1 MAPPRPIEYGS
12 APASPPARS
21 NDARELYP
29 SLCPSRSS
37 GSVPSSCTAPLVSG
51 SPAAVNLARTARAS
65 RVLGSGRGV
74 ALAAGRAE
82 PQPASSPTASTA
94 ATSMRRVVT
103 RGTLPFPARS
113 GPACRARAGY
123 SCGEMTDDR
132 SPWERPAPGQEGGGV
147 DWTYPSPGPRPG
159 TTPPAGHHDQ
169 PTTATGYRTGTV
181 TLLATPRTAD
191 VISVGPPD
199 PPDPA
204 RRNRLILRWFGGGA
218 AAVVIAGLV
227 VLLGMI
233 MTGNATGGLLSRKSG
248 PPDTRSQLAKLCPP
262 PTHDPGGRTEVPPPP
277 PGPRTVDPKAGIAY
291 AAEGEP
297 L

>member
-1 MAPPRPIEYGS
+1 
-12 APASPPARS
+12 
-21 NDARELYP
+21 
-29 SLCPSRSS
+29 
-37 GSVPSSCTAPLVSG
+37 
-51 SPAAVNLARTARAS
+51 
-65 RVLGSGRGV
+65 
-74 ALAAGRAE
+74 
-82 PQPASSPTASTA
+82 
-94 ATSMRRVVT
+94 
-103 RGTLPFPARS
+103 
-113 GPACRARAGY
+113 
-123 SCGEMTDDR
+123 MTDDR

-227 VLLGMI
+227 VLLAMI
-233 MTGNATGGLLSRKSG
+233 MTGNATGGLLNRWAGGLTAAAAACAAYVALPWLG
-248 PPDTRSQLAKLCPP
+248 PERGFISIDSEWLVIKFEQDRVVVARVVR
-262 PTHDPGGRTEVPPPP
+262 D
-277 PGPRTVDPKAGIAY
+277 
-291 AAEGEP
+291 
-297 L
+297 